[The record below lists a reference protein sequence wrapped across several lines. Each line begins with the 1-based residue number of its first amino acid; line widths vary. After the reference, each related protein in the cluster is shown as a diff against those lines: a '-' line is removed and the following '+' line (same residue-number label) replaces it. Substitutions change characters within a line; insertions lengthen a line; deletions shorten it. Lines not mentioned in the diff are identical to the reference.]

1 MITKRIRLLNT
12 EEALLVLGPQDVYL
26 REMEKEFK
34 ISINISHNESD
45 SGLVL
50 LLTGK
55 TRDVDRAIHRINSV
69 LSRYY
74 ETKKEKDNTDN
85 MQVFE
90 EITHDDVIY
99 RTEFGEII
107 KPKTSN
113 QKRYVKLMEEN
124 DIVIAI
130 GPAGTGK
137 TFIATA
143 VALRFLK
150 EKLVRK
156 IVVTRPIVES
166 GERLGFLPG
175 DIDEK
180 VNPYLK
186 PVYDNFYNLLG
197 PEKFQIYKEEQ
208 IIESLPLA
216 YMRGRTLEN
225 AFIILDEAQNTTI
238 LQMKMFLTRMGLNSK
253 IVITGDI
260 TQIDL
265 KEKHTSGLL
274 TLLKILKNIKEIKI
288 IHLNK
293 TDIVRHPIVSK
304 IVDAYEE
311 WEKNEAHHQ

>member
-50 LLTGK
+50 LLSGK

-143 VALRFLK
+143 VALKFLK

-253 IVITGDI
+253 IVITGD
-260 TQIDL
+260 
-265 KEKHTSGLL
+265 
-274 TLLKILKNIKEIKI
+274 
-288 IHLNK
+288 
-293 TDIVRHPIVSK
+293 
-304 IVDAYEE
+304 
-311 WEKNEAHHQ
+311 